1 MYTQAEDSNSLLQAK
16 EDEDYHFLIN
26 SRKLDEESK
35 QNKEDITSKYG
46 KVDSLVSQ
54 VERHL
59 EQLRLSEKRN
69 TKLMR

>member
-1 MYTQAEDSNSLLQAK
+1 VYTQAEDSNSLLQAK